1 VIAALFVDPKGVS
14 AGILSQ
20 IERGVMFPADRQLAG
35 IEQAYGATVDAWYQP
50 RVLLVLEADPE
61 GD

>member
-1 VIAALFVDPKGVS
+1 MAEASGVS

-20 IERGVMFPADRQLAG
+20 IERGLMFPADRQTAR
-35 IEQAYGATVDAWYQP
+35 IEEAYGATVDAWYSP

-61 GD
+61 DDHG